1 MHTANIVLVHMY
13 HGIYRTYVHVS
24 AKGAATV
31 SQHYRVPVFSLL

>member
-1 MHTANIVLVHMY
+1 MHTANIVLYMY
-13 HGIYRTYVHVS
+13 HGIYRTYVS